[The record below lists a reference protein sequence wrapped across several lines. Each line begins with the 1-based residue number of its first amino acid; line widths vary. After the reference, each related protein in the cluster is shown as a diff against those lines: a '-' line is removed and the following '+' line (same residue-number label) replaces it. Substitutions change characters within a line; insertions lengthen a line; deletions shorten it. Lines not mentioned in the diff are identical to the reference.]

1 MLYTSLQTD
10 GALFE
15 NAKFLVAHRHIVQG
29 QQEYELIARDLVSLD
44 LVQHRLSF
52 LEQYQSFFIL
62 FLRYEIHRTF
72 I

>member
-29 QQEYELIARDLVSLD
+29 QQEYELVARDLVSLD
-44 LVQHRLSF
+44 LV
-52 LEQYQSFFIL
+52 
-62 FLRYEIHRTF
+62 
-72 I
+72 